1 MFSVMD
7 FHLERAYLKG
17 PDWFARFAV
26 PADGALQTPLAE
38 ANLDPDTELL
48 LFERGG
54 ETRALLVRQMA
65 YHHVAQGQLRGEPYV
80 VTF

>member
-1 MFSVMD
+1 MD
-7 FHLERAYLKG
+7 FSRQRAHLKG
-17 PDWFARFAV
+17 PDWFKRFAV
-26 PADGALQTPLAE
+26 PEDDGAGESLNEAGLTPA
-38 ANLDPDTELL
+38 TELL

-65 YHHVAQGQLRGEPYV
+65 YHHVAQGRLRGEPYV